1 MVVVVAVDV
10 TVVWAV
16 TVGLTVT
23 VTPVKVGTV
32 TVVVEVTVVV
42 VISVEVLVASVT
54 VVDLVRAQVAG
65 TTVLTVAVLTTLMH
79 LTDWGYHLREILI
92 GFELEPESG
101 LEPEPEP
108 ELAFLFLHGARFR
121 SGMRP
126 ARERFFFF
134 LAT

>member
-1 MVVVVAVDV
+1 VVVVVAVEV

-23 VTPVKVGTV
+23 VTPVAVGTV
-32 TVVVEVTVVV
+32 TVVVTNAVAV
-42 VISVEVLVASVT
+42 VISVDVLVASVT
-54 VVDLVRAQVAG
+54 VVNLVRTQVDG
-65 TTVLTVAVLTTLMH
+65 TTVLTLTVSIIFTH
-79 LTDWGYHLREILI
+79 LTDWAYHLRAIRMGLRV
-92 GFELEPESG
+92 ELELESG
-101 LEPEPEP
+101 LEPE
-108 ELAFLFLHGARFR
+108 LDFLFVHGARFR